1 MVPPRWVTI
10 DSTSVPIDHPIR
22 QAPKRALL
30 ARGAAPTHQA
40 DGVRLLILPMQV
52 RSRDR
57 ATVTIGQPPAAAD
70 DRRQRILDAALKRTG
85 FRQDAVIEVLHAAQ
99 NAFGYLT
106 PELLWY
112 VAAKLRLP
120 PSRVYGVATF
130 YNFFSL
136 KPPGEHAVIVCEGTV
151 CYIRGAARIGD
162 ALHAAFGAAPG
173 ETSPDGRV
181 SVTIARCFGSCALA
195 PVIVIDSQVIGKTS
209 PEAAVAR
216 VRGVL
221 G

>member
-1 MVPPRWVTI
+1 VQTN
-10 DSTSVPIDHPIR
+10 
-22 QAPKRALL
+22 
-30 ARGAAPTHQA
+30 
-40 DGVRLLILPMQV
+40 VR
-52 RSRDR
+52 RSGRP
-57 ATVTIGQPPAAAD
+57 ATTVGQPPAPPD
-70 DRRQRILDAALKRTG
+70 DRRQRVLDAALKRTG

-136 KPPGEHAVIVCEGTV
+136 KPPGEHTVILCEGTV
-151 CYIRGAARIGD
+151 CYMHGARRIGD
-162 ALHAAFGAAPG
+162 ALEAAFGAAPG
-173 ETSPDGRV
+173 ETSRDGQV
-181 SVTIARCFGSCALA
+181 SVAVARCFGSCALA
-195 PVIVIDSQVIGKTS
+195 PVLVIDGQVVGNSS

-216 VRGVL
+216 VGEVL
-221 G
+221 A